1 MNDLLKRSLDM
12 VWTCVPGHTADSL
25 ETVRSN
31 VLNQRAVLVDV
42 REQHEWDAGHIEGA
56 ILMPLSQLH
65 RDGRSE
71 SLVQQITRRLGKKK
85 IVYIHCAVGGRV
97 LMANG
102 LFKKLGYDARP
113 LKAGYE
119 DLLKVGFNK
128 E

>member
-1 MNDLLKRSLDM
+1 MNDMLKRMLGI
-12 VWTCVPGHTADSL
+12 VWTCVPEHTRDSL
-25 ETVRSN
+25 ETVKVN
-31 VLNQRAVLVDV
+31 VESDHAVLVDV

-56 ILMPLSQLH
+56 ILMPLSQLG
-65 RDGRSE
+65 RDGQSE
-71 SLVQQITRRLGKKK
+71 TFVQQIARRLSKKK
-85 IVYIHCAVGGRV
+85 IVYIHCACGDRV

-119 DLLKVGFNK
+119 DLLKVGFEK

>member
-12 VWTCVPGHTADSL
+12 VWNCLPGHTADSL
-25 ETVRSN
+25 ETVKVN
-31 VLNQRAVLVDV
+31 VANQQAVLVDV
-42 REQHEWDAGHIEGA
+42 REQYEWDVGHIEGA
-56 ILMPLSQLH
+56 ILMPLSQLR

-71 SLVQQITRRLGKKK
+71 SLAQQITSRLGKER
-85 IVYIHCAVGGRV
+85 IVYLYCAVGGRV
-97 LMANG
+97 LLANG

-119 DLLKVGFNK
+119 DLLKVGFDK